1 MTPYLPRILIKM
13 QKNVVLSVESV
24 VIILHKTALEVS
36 EVYKMRQASDEIKKI
51 EIRYLD
57 LVHANMYSY

>member
-1 MTPYLPRILIKM
+1 M